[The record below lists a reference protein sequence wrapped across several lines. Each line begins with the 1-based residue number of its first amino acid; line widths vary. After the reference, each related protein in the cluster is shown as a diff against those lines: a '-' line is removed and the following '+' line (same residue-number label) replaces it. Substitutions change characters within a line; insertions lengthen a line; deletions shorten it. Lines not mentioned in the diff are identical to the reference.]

1 MGARFLFSPY
11 TPLGSLF
18 IGQHWAITEMF
29 FVGRGWGGRFFEGG
43 RLIGFYLPETNRV
56 SNVSSVVN
64 YVVSPE

>member
-29 FVGRGWGGRFFEGG
+29 LLGGGGVGAFSKVGG
-43 RLIGFYLPETNRV
+43 
-56 SNVSSVVN
+56 
-64 YVVSPE
+64 